1 MQVFQP
7 RWVGESGLQK
17 HAMHKTCERV
27 SSGSPLILASS
38 SKYRRE
44 LLERLHLDFEIA
56 APDVDERP
64 LGGEAPPSMALRLAC
79 AKARAVQA
87 RHPTALI
94 IGCDQVAVVEGT
106 LLHKPGTFEN
116 AARQLKVMRG
126 KTVSFHTGLC
136 LLNARSTRIQS
147 EVVTMVVHMRA
158 YDDAEI
164 ERYLQAEEP
173 YDCAGSARIEGLGIT
188 LVSRIEGDDPN
199 ALIGLPLISLCNM
212 LHAEGLKLP

>member
-7 RWVGESGLQK
+7 RWARESGLQK
-17 HAMHKTCERV
+17 HAMHKTSGRV
-27 SSGSPLILASS
+27 SSDAPLILASS

-44 LLERLHLDFEIA
+44 LLERLHLDFEIV

-64 LGGEAPPSMALRLAC
+64 LGDEAPPSMALRLAC
-79 AKARAVQA
+79 TKARAVQA
-87 RHPTALI
+87 RHPSALI
-94 IGCDQVAVVEGT
+94 IGCDQVAVVDDT
-106 LLHKPGTFEN
+106 LLCKPETYEN

-126 KTVSFHTGLC
+126 KAVSFHTALC
-136 LLNARSTRIQS
+136 LLNARSARIQS
-147 EVVTMVVHMRA
+147 DLVTMVVHMRD

-164 ERYLQAEEP
+164 RRYLKAEEP

-188 LVSRIEGDDPN
+188 LVRRIEGDDPN

-212 LHAEGLKLP
+212 LHAEGLQLP